1 MIDLIKEYLS
11 KDRSEPETQEYTII
25 GDSANAISIIQSA
38 AKEYMKL
45 YSQISICIFKNE
57 TNDTYTVWT
66 TNRNSKDLDDA
77 WYFSIDPNSL
87 SEYYINLGLDQLR
100 EGISKVLGR
109 QKIKSIKYKNEN
121 YD

>member
-25 GDSANAISIIQSA
+25 GDFANAISIIQSA

-100 EGISKVLGR
+100 EGISKVLGG
-109 QKIKSIKYKNEN
+109 QKIKFIKYKNAN
-121 YD
+121 ND